1 MGAIVALIMAVF
13 MSLVTGLAPILEIF
27 TLIGTFFGSILI
39 TIGGAF
45 TSLTGVI
52 AQLVNFLNPWF
63 ILIDAIGGLIC
74 VIDSMCELIT
84 SLLS

>member
-27 TLIGTFFGSILI
+27 TLIGTFFGSILT

-45 TSLTGVI
+45 TSLTAVI

-63 ILIDAIGGLIC
+63 VLIEAISGLMY
-74 VIDSMCELIT
+74 VIDSICERIT